1 MNLFGGRKLQAGGA
15 LADFAMVL
23 AMVAIIVLVVVLF
36 LSGKLQAAVD
46 AIGSH

>member
-1 MNLFGGRKLQAGGA
+1 MHTSGERRRQAGQA